1 MRDVCGFVQRPIA
14 SALNLLVLVTV
25 PCALL
30 ALSLILFGSTWLE
43 KLIAPPAIDGRA
55 GDLAKGIAAPV
66 TESAAAG
73 PSLEGTV
80 VAMAASDTRVDL

>member
-1 MRDVCGFVQRPIA
+1 MVAC
-14 SALNLLVLVTV
+14 V

-55 GDLAKGIAAPV
+55 GDLERGIAAPV
-66 TESAAAG
+66 PESGAAAG
-73 PSLEGTV
+73 PSLEDTV
-80 VAMAASDTRVDL
+80 VAMAASDTGVDL